1 MPITIRQATKELSD
15 IGIALRHIV
24 DTGEYRVN
32 FKNGKEAT
40 AYYATDLEDAIATG
54 HMMAARKEGHSR

>member
-1 MPITIRQATKELSD
+1 MPITIRAATKELSE
-15 IGIALRHIV
+15 IGISLKHLP

-32 FKNGKEAT
+32 FKDGKEAT